1 MSLHIHFF
9 ASLSDITGM
18 RETSMDAAGHTSVIS
33 IFEKFAKD
41 FPALESYRG
50 SVLFAVNS
58 EFARP
63 ESAVH
68 DGDEIAFFPPVS
80 GGSCV

>member
-1 MSLHIHFF
+1 MSLHILFF
-9 ASLSDITGM
+9 ASLSDVAGM
-18 RETSMDAAGHTSVIS
+18 RETSLDAAGFTSVRS
-33 IFEKFAKD
+33 VFEKFAKD
-41 FPALESYRG
+41 FPALETCRA

-63 ESAVH
+63 ESPVH

-80 GGSCV
+80 GG

>member
-1 MSLHIHFF
+1 MSLHVLFF

-18 RETSMDAAGHTSVIS
+18 RETRVDAGSFSHVGS

-41 FPALESYRG
+41 FPALEAYRA
-50 SVLFAVNS
+50 SILIAVNS
-58 EFARP
+58 EFAQP
-63 ESAVH
+63 ESPVH

-80 GGSCV
+80 GG

>member
-1 MSLHIHFF
+1 MSIRILFF
-9 ASLSDITGM
+9 ASLAEISGS
-18 RETSMDAAGHTSVIS
+18 RETRLDAAGFTDVNSV
-33 IFEKFAKD
+33 FNKFARD
-41 FPALESYRG
+41 FPALETYRA

-63 ESAVH
+63 GSPVH

-80 GGSCV
+80 GG

>member
-1 MSLHIHFF
+1 MSLRILFF

-18 RETSMDAAGHTSVIS
+18 REAQVEAKGLADVRSV
-33 IFEKFAKD
+33 FEKFAKD
-41 FPALESYRG
+41 FPALEKYRA
-50 SVLFAVNS
+50 SVLCAVNS

-63 ESAVH
+63 ESSVH

-80 GGSCV
+80 GG

>member
-1 MSLHIHFF
+1 MSLRILFF

-18 RETSMDAAGHTSVIS
+18 RETRVDAAGFTSVHS
-33 IFEKFAKD
+33 IFEKFAEE
-41 FPALESYRG
+41 FPALGDYRA

-58 EFARP
+58 EFARL
-63 ESAVH
+63 ESPVK

-80 GGSCV
+80 GG

>member
-1 MSLHIHFF
+1 MSIKILFF
-9 ASLSDITGM
+9 ATLADIVGT
-18 RETSMDAAGHTSVIS
+18 REMHVDVAGLTDLNSVYD
-33 IFEKFAKD
+33 KFARE
-41 FPALESYRG
+41 FPALETYRS

-63 ESAVH
+63 GSPVR

-80 GGSCV
+80 GG

>member
-1 MSLHIHFF
+1 MSIRILFF
-9 ASLSDITGM
+9 ASMADVSGA
-18 RETSMDAAGHTSVIS
+18 REVNISAAEFADVGSV
-33 IFEKFAKD
+33 FNKFAKD
-41 FPALESYRG
+41 FPALERYRA

-63 ESAVH
+63 ESPVH

-80 GGSCV
+80 GG